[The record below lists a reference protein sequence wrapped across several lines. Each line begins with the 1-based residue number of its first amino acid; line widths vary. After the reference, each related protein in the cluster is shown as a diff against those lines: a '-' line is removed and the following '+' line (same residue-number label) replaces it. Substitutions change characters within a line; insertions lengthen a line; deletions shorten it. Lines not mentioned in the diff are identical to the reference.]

1 MRNNLYDRHQ
11 FRLILDQ
18 SRKSTSI
25 EDFKKRLEKR
35 GIHAEIKNHPA
46 KKMDV
51 LRFKKREFELS
62 SNKGKD
68 RQLTDIARKNIL
80 KNIEKNKTS
89 QIIAPEYSRFAEIRK
104 NRELKTNLERQSMY
118 NIRGLKK

>member
-1 MRNNLYDRHQ
+1 MKNNLYDRHQ

-35 GIHAEIKNHPA
+35 GIHAEIKHNPA

-51 LRFKKREFELS
+51 LRFKKKDFELS
-62 SNKGKD
+62 STKGKD
-68 RQLTDIARKNIL
+68 RQLTDVARKNVL
-80 KNIEKNKTS
+80 KNIEKNK
-89 QIIAPEYSRFAEIRK
+89 QPKKNAPEYNRFTEIRK
-104 NRELKTNLERQSMY
+104 NRELKTSMERQNMY
-118 NIRGLKK
+118 NNRGLKR